1 MTDPMR
7 VRPDVLLTI
16 DGLKTWFDSDEGVV
30 KAVDGVSYAVHRGKT
45 LGVVGESGCG
55 KSMTSLS
62 IMRLVPRPRGRIA
75 GGTITYHRDSGT
87 EVDITALDA
96 FGPEMR
102 DIRGND
108 IAMIFQEPMTS
119 LNPVYT
125 VGDQIMESVRLHQGA
140 AERQARER
148 AVEMLRLVGIPAAE
162 KRVREYP
169 HQLSG
174 GMRQRVMIAIALSC
188 DPSFLIA
195 DEPTTALDVT
205 IEAQILELMQ
215 SLQRRL
221 GMAIMFITHDLG
233 VIGEM
238 ADEVV
243 VMYAGKIV
251 EHAPVNDIFDRPQHP
266 YTQGLLNSRPVIGA
280 RRRLAAIE
288 GTVPHLAHLPPGC
301 SFAARCSRV
310 MEICER
316 EEPRAFAA
324 GTGHT
329 ANCWLVEGGAASDP
343 APSRG
348 EHPAGDAAAGQ
359 APSPLASAGRAVSTG
374 PEAVLQRNPQT
385 AANGGAAGE
394 PLLKVTDLKKHFPV
408 NRGLLR
414 RTVGW
419 VRAVDGITFTVG
431 AGETVGLVGES
442 GCGKSTTGRTI
453 LRLLDATSGEML
465 FRSDD
470 SYVDLAAVLDRQAM
484 KQVRRQM
491 QIIFQDPF
499 SSLDPRMTVRDI
511 VDEPMRAQ
519 KMGAAAMR
527 HERVERLL
535 ELVGLNAWQKN
546 RYPHEFSGGQRQ
558 RIGIARSLAVGP
570 SLLVCD
576 EPVSAL
582 DVSVQAQILNLL
594 EDLQTDLGLTYL
606 FIAHDLSVVEH
617 IADRVLVMYLG
628 KIVEVAA
635 ADDLYRHPRH
645 PYTEALLKAIP
656 ASHPQVEHKREPL
669 QGNVP
674 DPANPPAGCN
684 FHPRCPYATDL
695 CTREEPDLRPLDN
708 SGQMAACHHAADLAL
723 TGYH

>member
-1 MTDPMR
+1 MT
-7 VRPDVLLTI
+7 
-16 DGLKTWFDSDEGVV
+16 G
-30 KAVDGVSYAVHRGKT
+30 
-45 LGVVGESGCG
+45 
-55 KSMTSLS
+55 
-62 IMRLVPRPRGRIA
+62 
-75 GGTITYHRDSGT
+75 
-87 EVDITALDA
+87 
-96 FGPEMR
+96 
-102 DIRGND
+102 
-108 IAMIFQEPMTS
+108 
-119 LNPVYT
+119 
-125 VGDQIMESVRLHQGA
+125 
-140 AERQARER
+140 
-148 AVEMLRLVGIPAAE
+148 
-162 KRVREYP
+162 
-169 HQLSG
+169 
-174 GMRQRVMIAIALSC
+174 
-188 DPSFLIA
+188 
-195 DEPTTALDVT
+195 
-205 IEAQILELMQ
+205 
-215 SLQRRL
+215 
-221 GMAIMFITHDLG
+221 
-233 VIGEM
+233 
-238 ADEVV
+238 
-243 VMYAGKIV
+243 
-251 EHAPVNDIFDRPQHP
+251 
-266 YTQGLLNSRPVIGA
+266 
-280 RRRLAAIE
+280 
-288 GTVPHLAHLPPGC
+288 
-301 SFAARCSRV
+301 
-310 MEICER
+310 
-316 EEPRAFAA
+316 
-324 GTGHT
+324 
-329 ANCWLVEGGAASDP
+329 
-343 APSRG
+343 
-348 EHPAGDAAAGQ
+348 
-359 APSPLASAGRAVSTG
+359 
-374 PEAVLQRNPQT
+374 
-385 AANGGAAGE
+385 
-394 PLLKVTDLKKHFPV
+394 LKKHFPV

-470 SYVDLAAVLDRQAM
+470 SYVDLAAVLDRQVT
-484 KQVRRQM
+484 KQVRRRM

-519 KMGAAAMR
+519 KMGAAAVR
-527 HERVERLL
+527 HQRVERLL

-558 RIGIARSLAVGP
+558 RIGIARALAVGP
-570 SLLVCD
+570 ALLVCD

-628 KIVEVAA
+628 KIVEVAS

-669 QGNVP
+669 QGSVP

-695 CTREEPDLRPLDN
+695 CTREEPDLQPLGN